1 MLSPHHMKQDPSPIL
16 QNEANSNGIQGAGVV
31 DLRMKHHQSEY
42 EALSNYTPA
51 GQPLPTQSGH
61 SVENYLNQL
70 EAARPLVPSPKEQ
83 EAQDTSFVGT
93 IQQRASIIATG
104 RQQMQQ
110 QTSNLLA
117 AATTTT
123 LNKDSLVTANGDAHQ
138 IVSPLRSV
146 NTSPLTIMGHVPP
159 VVDHVETLSSP
170 QQSTRPSPPVAVP
183 VKTML
188 LEALLPN
195 PQPLSVPTNSVVTA
209 TNNVVPEPTPEDNLL
224 TTINAALLPPIQEAP
239 IVSASN
245 SSNGTVSVPS
255 QIPLQVLHFKPYFN
269 LTFLNCE
276 TSQ

>member
-1 MLSPHHMKQDPSPIL
+1 MTHLFFFISNSNIISFAIKGSFLVQVKVLSPHHMNKDTSPIL
-16 QNEANSNGIQGAGVV
+16 QNEGNSNGNIQGAGVV

-42 EALSNYTPA
+42 EALGSYTPA

-70 EAARPLVPSPKEQ
+70 EAKES
-83 EAQDTSFVGT
+83 EPQDTSFVGA
-93 IQQRASIIATG
+93 IQQRASIIATS

-110 QTSNLLA
+110 QTS
-117 AATTTT
+117 
-123 LNKDSLVTANGDAHQ
+123 LNKDSLVTANGETHQ

-159 VVDHVETLSSP
+159 VVEHEALSSP
-170 QQSTRPSPPVAVP
+170 QQSARPSPPVAVP

-195 PQPLSVPTNSVVTA
+195 SQPLSVPSNNA
-209 TNNVVPEPTPEDNLL
+209 PPNNVVSEPTPEDNLL

-239 IVSASN
+239 INSAPN

-255 QIPLQVLHFKPYFN
+255 QIPLQVWYK
-269 LTFLNCE
+269 FL
-276 TSQ
+276 